1 MKRYNGDPSA
11 RLNVL
16 LSVPESPH
24 LTLTFF
30 SLLRVQTGEG
40 QTGGGQLAKRPGAAG
55 SPRPAG
61 SGGTMARRG
70 AAARRPT
77 SGGARPAGGGQGA
90 GILRFYTDDAPG
102 LKMCAATPFL
112 FYSFSSTVS
121 LQLLLLRL
129 RWRFVVCEQPA
140 GGLSH
145 GSCCCSVQ

>member
-1 MKRYNGDPSA
+1 MVRPSA
-11 RLNVL
+11 RCLSIAEHACSL
-16 LSVPESPH
+16 LSPSS
-24 LTLTFF
+24 FF
-30 SLLRVQTGEG
+30 LAFFRLQTGEG

-112 FYSFSSTVS
+112 FF
-121 LQLLLLRL
+121 
-129 RWRFVVCEQPA
+129 
-140 GGLSH
+140 
-145 GSCCCSVQ
+145 